1 MKIRIFQQGDLAE
14 FERLAD
20 EARARFHERTGRN
33 LLVAH
38 PNDPANSFSLVAID
52 EDGTMAA
59 AATARHSVEAFL
71 VPNHDWGTPQER
83 WELVQRLLQEGGER
97 CRALGVK
104 ELACPT
110 TSWRFAKRLMSL
122 PGAHGDPRPHVIFF
136 LNERAPGAAPP
147 EPGDRL
153 LVPLEA
159 IA

>member
-1 MKIRIFQQGDLAE
+1 MKIRIFRQDDLAE
-14 FERLAD
+14 FERIAD
-20 EARARFHERTGRN
+20 AARAKHRAATGRE

-38 PNDPANSFSLVAID
+38 PNDPANSFSLVAVD
-52 EDGTMAA
+52 ENGRMAA
-59 AATARHSVEAFL
+59 AATARHAVEAFL
-71 VPNHDWGTPQER
+71 VPDHQWGTPQDR
-83 WELVQRLLQEGGER
+83 WELVQALLQEGGER
-97 CRALGVK
+97 CRALGIR
-104 ELACPT
+104 ELYCPT

-147 EPGDRL
+147 DPGNRL